1 MGLDS
6 ITLSEVIQAYNDKY
20 YKLSLLYRH
29 QFMLFASMYIC
40 GEERRPSEEKGGGG
54 GGGGKNKIHETW
66 KQKGDR
72 GHGEWEGTKL
82 GQMKKKKEATK
93 TILGGLGTELG
104 AWNMLSKSFTIL
116 LLPSSCQ
123 LF

>member
-54 GGGGKNKIHETW
+54 GGGARIKFMRHGSRKETVVMVNGRVQNW
-66 KQKGDR
+66 VK
-72 GHGEWEGTKL
+72 
-82 GQMKKKKEATK
+82 
-93 TILGGLGTELG
+93 
-104 AWNMLSKSFTIL
+104 
-116 LLPSSCQ
+116 
-123 LF
+123 